1 MANRSE
7 HDAMRIEDTSEKDRT
22 VDESRL
28 DKNIHLNDV
37 IQAEIDKDEKRV
49 RKIIRKVDFRMVP
62 ILGLLYM
69 WALIDRVNLPNI
81 QIAGTSIPGCC
92 PMYEKL
98 KRLQEWAQNLKRRKA
113 TDTRLLL

>member
-1 MANRSE
+1 MATSDK
-7 HDAMRIEDTSEKDRT
+7 HDAVRIEDTTKNVHT

-28 DKNIHLNDV
+28 DRNIHLNDA

-49 RKIIRKVDFRMVP
+49 RQIIRKVDFRMVP

-81 QIAGTSIPGCC
+81 QIAG
-92 PMYEKL
+92 
-98 KRLQEWAQNLKRRKA
+98 
-113 TDTRLLL
+113 RLLVRCSLLRTPKDNDCRYG

>member
-1 MANRSE
+1 MT
-7 HDAMRIEDTSEKDRT
+7 TSEKQDAVHIGNTSRQENA
-22 VDESRL
+22 VDESNL
-28 DKNIHLNDV
+28 DDRIHLNDT

-81 QIAGTSIPGCC
+81 QIAGKWLVT
-92 PMYEKL
+92 
-98 KRLQEWAQNLKRRKA
+98 
-113 TDTRLLL
+113 